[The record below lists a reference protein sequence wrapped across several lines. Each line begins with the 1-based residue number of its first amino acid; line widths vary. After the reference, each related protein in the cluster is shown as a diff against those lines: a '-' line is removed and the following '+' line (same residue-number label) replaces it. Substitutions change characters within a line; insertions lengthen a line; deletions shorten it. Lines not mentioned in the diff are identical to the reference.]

1 MARKSVLFHFKELRR
16 PVATT
21 GELSD
26 LSGRS
31 LSATVQA
38 LNHLAGEGLVF
49 KVHRGIWAEAGNE
62 KLSKYSVI
70 PFLFPRHRAY
80 VSFISAL
87 HLHGIVGQ
95 IPQAITLA
103 SPLHTRVL
111 RTALGTYHVHRIDPS
126 FFDGFGWYK
135 GTGSFLIADPEKAF
149 IDCLYISARRGKRF
163 GHFPELHFPRSFHFK
178 KARGWVER
186 ISDLRIRS
194 HVGKRMDALL
204 HRA

>member
-62 KLSKYSVI
+62 KLSQYSVI
-70 PFLFPRHRAY
+70 PFLFH
-80 VSFISAL
+80 
-87 HLHGIVGQ
+87 
-95 IPQAITLA
+95 
-103 SPLHTRVL
+103 
-111 RTALGTYHVHRIDPS
+111 
-126 FFDGFGWYK
+126 
-135 GTGSFLIADPEKAF
+135 GTGPTYL
-149 IDCLYISARRGKRF
+149 LSARSICTASLGRSPKR
-163 GHFPELHFPRSFHFK
+163 
-178 KARGWVER
+178 
-186 ISDLRIRS
+186 
-194 HVGKRMDALL
+194 
-204 HRA
+204 